1 MYRSVKTIVSIIA
14 LFSMISIN
22 APAQSGRGRPS
33 GPPQPQPRPTPKPN
47 MPATGVIGV
56 PEGGKLAA
64 QDPDVA
70 ISRYKLKNGLTVIIR
85 ERHSSP
91 LVAVNVSVKTG
102 LINDPD
108 DLIGM
113 CRLTR
118 YMVLKG
124 TAKRSGAAVDRDVAR
139 LGGVLNS
146 EVGYDLT
153 SYSLIAPSESYQA
166 MVELLSDLIR
176 NPTFKPEDVKGA
188 AQLALLESRREQDD
202 ADGVAIEKLFA
213 TAFTASPVKRGRAV
227 SDTFP
232 A

>member
-124 TAKRSGAAVDRDVAR
+124 TSKRPGAAVEIGKHTSELQSLRHLVCR
-139 LGGVLNS
+139 L
-146 EVGYDLT
+146 
-153 SYSLIAPSESYQA
+153 
-166 MVELLSDLIR
+166 
-176 NPTFKPEDVKGA
+176 
-188 AQLALLESRREQDD
+188 LLEKKKDTHAGTVEQ
-202 ADGVAIEKLFA
+202 
-213 TAFTASPVKRGRAV
+213 P
-227 SDTFP
+227 
-232 A
+232 